1 MILLLGLGRTKEYTS
16 LRLRELFSH
25 LVETLKNLRTP
36 SLCLSLPYEE
46 EGYNVECGKL
56 TEVFLEE
63 IADCLEAWQ
72 HTPYEDWIKAL
83 RLFFAEGESR
93 VSEILLG
100 VQAAQSVVQERLN
113 IRVLIPSEQQ
123 KG

>member
-1 MILLLGLGRTKEYTS
+1 MILLLGLGRTRDYTS
-16 LRLRELFSH
+16 LRLRELFAH

-46 EGYNVECGKL
+46 GYSVECGKL
-56 TEVFLEE
+56 TGIFLEE
-63 IADCLEAWQ
+63 IAGCLEVWQ
-72 HTPYEDWIKAL
+72 QTPYEDWIKAL
-83 RLFFAEGESR
+83 RLFFAEGESH

-100 VQAAQSVVQERLN
+100 VQAVQSVVQERLN
-113 IRVLIPSEQQ
+113 IRVLIPSEQE